1 MPADNADLLLL
12 GLQRLLAILGDPR
25 RGTVLDVSVENGQ
38 AAEVFRSPV
47 IATLALTLALG
58 GCKKKDGAEAVADAF
73 AEAYFEHADQE
84 KAKEYTALGA
94 TAMLDE
100 ELRAVEKIRKEGY
113 TPSDGALGDI
123 RVHRGAS
130 STRDQRVRFP
140 YEVTV
145 HAEGVETVR
154 DADVELTQIQGAWKV
169 VRVGVKQRAQ

>member
-1 MPADNADLLLL
+1 M
-12 GLQRLLAILGDPR
+12 
-25 RGTVLDVSVENGQ
+25 
-38 AAEVFRSPV
+38 FRSAV

-58 GCKKKDGAEAVADAF
+58 GCKKKDGAEHVADLF

-94 TAMLDE
+94 TVMLDE

-123 RVHRGAS
+123 RVHRGPS
-130 STRDQRVRFP
+130 STRDQRIRFP
-140 YEVTV
+140 YEVV
-145 HAEGVETVR
+145 VRNEGMENVR
-154 DADVELTQIQGAWKV
+154 DADVELAQIQGAWKV

>member
-1 MPADNADLLLL
+1 LLL

-25 RGTVLDVSVENGQ
+25 RGTVLDVYVENGQ
-38 AAEVFRSPV
+38 AAEVFRSAV

-58 GCKKKDGAEAVADAF
+58 GCKKKGGAEAVADLF

-94 TAMLDE
+94 TTMLDE

-123 RVHRGAS
+123 RVHRGPS
-130 STRDQRVRFP
+130 STRDQRIRFP
-140 YEVTV
+140 YEVV
-145 HAEGVETVR
+145 VRSEGVETVR
-154 DADVELTQIQGAWKV
+154 DADVELTEIQGAWKV